1 MAQRNKDK
9 PSSVPLPLNVVQGV
23 GGGKGVLY
31 VLSVPCRL
39 S

>member
-23 GGGKGVLY
+23 GGGEGVLY